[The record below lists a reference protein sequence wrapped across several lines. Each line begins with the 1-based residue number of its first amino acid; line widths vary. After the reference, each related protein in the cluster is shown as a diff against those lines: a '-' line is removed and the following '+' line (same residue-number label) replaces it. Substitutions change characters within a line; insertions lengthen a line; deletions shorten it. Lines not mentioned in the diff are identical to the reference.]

1 VATGGRAV
9 FGRVALDLGTG
20 RPETEFQ
27 VGPRRSSLLLVRV
40 AAVLTVGILA
50 VNLMLRRPLLD
61 ALLSSL
67 AIAVGISPQLLPAVV
82 STGRLPAPGSWPR
95 ARCW

>member
-27 VGPRRSSLLLVRV
+27 VGLRRFSLLVRV

-50 VNLMLRRPLLD
+50 VNLMLRRPLLF
-61 ALLSSL
+61 SL
-67 AIAVGISPQLLPAVV
+67 AIAVGISPKLLPAVV
-82 STGRLPAPGSWPR
+82 STSRLPAPGSWPR